1 MLKVKIDEKANYR
14 RMISGIHCYAIL
26 RNPKYY
32 NAFEYKSAQ
41 DRDHDKDKDVLN
53 QDETYCD
60 ESELAQNNLVKL
72 VLDLAY
78 MNKT

>member
-1 MLKVKIDEKANYR
+1 ML
-14 RMISGIHCYAIL
+14 SGINCYAIL

-41 DRDHDKDKDVLN
+41 YRDKNDKGELN
-53 QDETYCD
+53 QDETYCNQVI
-60 ESELAQNNLVKL
+60 LAQNNLVKL